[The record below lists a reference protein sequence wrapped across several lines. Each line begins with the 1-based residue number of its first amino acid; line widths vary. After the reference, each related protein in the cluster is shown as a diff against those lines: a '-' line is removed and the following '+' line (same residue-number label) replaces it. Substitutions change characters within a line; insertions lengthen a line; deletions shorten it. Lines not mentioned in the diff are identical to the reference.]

1 LKKISLK
8 LKVKLPD
15 KKKNIS
21 PSEKKKYANP
31 VFDEW
36 KRFAV
41 EELTGKKVSFF
52 VVKNCMICL
61 LAVCIVAMSF
71 FATGYYRH
79 QAEDRINQIVSRGN
93 GILNEYGNMIGD
105 LETYEKY
112 AGMKIPVYV
121 QFVAMLAS
129 TKLGFFIDSLSFEQ
143 TSDIGSL
150 QEQFAVETGKSIDS
164 VKIKAVWKMKGVLP
178 READNRW
185 AISLKDTIESMFS
198 VFGSKSYV
206 FASLKGTDVE
216 ATVVCYE

>member
-1 LKKISLK
+1 MKKISLK
-8 LKVKLPD
+8 LPR
-15 KKKNIS
+15 KKKNVS
-21 PSEKKKYANP
+21 VSGKKKYANP

-36 KRFAV
+36 KKSVA
-41 EELTGKKVSFF
+41 EELAGRKATSF
-52 VVKNCMICL
+52 VIRNCAVCL
-61 LAVCIVAMSF
+61 LAVCIVVMSS
-71 FATGYYRH
+71 FALGYYRH
-79 QAEDRINQIVSRGN
+79 SAEDRINQVMSRGN
-93 GILNEYGNMIGD
+93 GILNEYGNIISD

-121 QFVAMLAS
+121 QFSALLAS

-150 QEQFAVETGKSIDS
+150 REQFAVETGKGIDS

-198 VFGSKSYV
+198 VFGLKSYV
-206 FASLKGTDVE
+206 SASLKGTDVE
-216 ATVVCYE
+216 TTVVCYE